1 MGNWQLEIGKFAMY
15 VFAPVVAFYVYH
27 KVKYDIFSLERLERF
42 PHKKNVNS
50 IDVNSSIHL
59 TNNFLF
65 TFLKVDFFNED
76 LEQFNR
82 KINTPQMLAN
92 EKQMKEDLELLKRL
106 RESSIRKKLENLAK
120 D

>member
-27 KVKYDIFSLERLERF
+27 
-42 PHKKNVNS
+42 
-50 IDVNSSIHL
+50 
-59 TNNFLF
+59 
-65 TFLKVDFFNED
+65 KVDFFNED

>member
-27 KVKYDIFSLERLERF
+27 KVKYDIFSLEQF
-42 PHKKNVNS
+42 SPQKIVNS
-50 IDVNSSIHL
+50 NYVNSSIHL